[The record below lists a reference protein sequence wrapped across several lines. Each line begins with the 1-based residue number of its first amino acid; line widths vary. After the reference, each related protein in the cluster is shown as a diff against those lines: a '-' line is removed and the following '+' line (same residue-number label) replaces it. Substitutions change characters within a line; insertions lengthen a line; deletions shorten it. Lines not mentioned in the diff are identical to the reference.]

1 MFFFEP
7 LKERVTLSSEVG
19 VMKPD
24 EKIFRAA
31 IDKIQSGLPYQNVLF
46 ITEDKEHTIQARR
59 LGMMTIRLKHEEEY
73 AEVDKLI
80 EMVPL
85 IHLFTLTSNA

>member
-1 MFFFEP
+1 M
-7 LKERVTLSSEVG
+7 RRSSEQRLHNI
-19 VMKPD
+19 
-24 EKIFRAA
+24 E
-31 IDKIQSGLPYQNVLF
+31 SSLPYQNVLF

-80 EMVPL
+80 EMIPL
-85 IHLFTLTSNA
+85 IHLFILTSNA